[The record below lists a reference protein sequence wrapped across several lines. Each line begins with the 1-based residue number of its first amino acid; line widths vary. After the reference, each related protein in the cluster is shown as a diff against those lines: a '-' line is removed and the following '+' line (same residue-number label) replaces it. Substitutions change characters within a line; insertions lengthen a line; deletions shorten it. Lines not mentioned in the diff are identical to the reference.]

1 MINEYLNGIQN
12 GVLNCSIME
21 DDDVFREIFGAG
33 DLSPH

>member
-1 MINEYLNGIQN
+1 MINEYLNRIRD

-21 DDDVFREIFGAG
+21 DDDVLREILGAG